1 MIISGAGGREMQA
14 ANEEA
19 ADNKRFD
26 TIAKYF
32 D

>member
-1 MIISGAGGREMQA
+1 MIISGAGGRIMQA
-14 ANEEA
+14 TNEEA